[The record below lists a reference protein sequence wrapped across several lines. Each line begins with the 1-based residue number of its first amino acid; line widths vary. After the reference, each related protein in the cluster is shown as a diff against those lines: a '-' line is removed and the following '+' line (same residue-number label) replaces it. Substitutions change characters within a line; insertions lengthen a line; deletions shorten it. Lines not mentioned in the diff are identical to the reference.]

1 MILLCARHIANTNI
15 KFFKSIIKIE
25 MNIVVMNLTCA
36 SFPVC
41 HCPCSRAEGR
51 FLVPYSFSVI
61 FLP

>member
-1 MILLCARHIANTNI
+1 
-15 KFFKSIIKIE
+15 

-51 FLVPYSFSVI
+51 FLVLYRFFSH
-61 FLP
+61 FLTVGLSEMEMNYLNNPFKTKIRFS

>member
-1 MILLCARHIANTNI
+1 
-15 KFFKSIIKIE
+15 

-51 FLVPYSFSVI
+51 FLVSYRFFSH
-61 FLP
+61 FLTVGLSEMEMNYLNNPFKTKIRFS